1 MSEYLN
7 QPQNEADD
15 LGAFERQL
23 RSLTPRE
30 PAFQLSSTHSDE
42 THVFIEN
49 SPDRRSRSN
58 NKVWVATLIASWSL
72 GAAVGIAGTLV
83 YSSFGTVSPRSEM
96 AAVRDKEHEST
107 SQTVVKVND
116 LGSSSQEA
124 RRDELQSDVVP
135 TDWSFPAPWSF
146 LKNRSSQSNSA
157 QSILSPRN
165 FAADLAFDSPNI
177 ITTNWHDKQYVGPT
191 EQPETVLTAP
201 PDNTQFPTPTNQRD
215 LMRSLLQM

>member
-1 MSEYLN
+1 MSEYRN
-7 QPQNEADD
+7 QPQNEADV

-30 PAFQLSSTHSDE
+30 PAFQLSSANSDD
-42 THVFIEN
+42 THVFVEK
-49 SPDRRSRSN
+49 SPDRRSPSN

-83 YSSFGTVSPRSEM
+83 YSSFGTASPRSDM
-96 AAVRDKEHEST
+96 AAIRDKEYEST

-116 LGSSSQEA
+116 LGSSSHEA
-124 RRDELQSDVVP
+124 RRDESHSDVVP
-135 TDWSFPAPWSF
+135 TDSSIPALWSF
-146 LKNRSSQSNSA
+146 LTNWSSQSNSA
-157 QSILSPRN
+157 QSTLSPRN
-165 FAADLAFDSPNI
+165 FAADLAFDLPNI

-191 EQPETVLTAP
+191 EQPEAVFTAP
-201 PDNTQFPTPTNQRD
+201 PDNTQLPTPTNQRD